1 MYVVADKQPGCVEE
15 AGQQYIQKL
24 SGGALSFNGTKEN
37 NTTYTLSCSYLKQIL
52 LPFHVNFV
60 IIRL

>member
-24 SGGALSFNGTKEN
+24 SGGALSFNGTKEI
-37 NTTYTLSCSYLKQIL
+37 TQHIHC
-52 LPFHVNFV
+52 HVAT
-60 IIRL
+60 